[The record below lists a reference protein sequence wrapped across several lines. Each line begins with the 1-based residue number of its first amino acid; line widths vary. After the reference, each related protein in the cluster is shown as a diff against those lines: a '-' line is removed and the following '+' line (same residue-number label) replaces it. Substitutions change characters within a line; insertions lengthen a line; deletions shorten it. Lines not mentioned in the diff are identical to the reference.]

1 LRIGK
6 NGRIFGGSN
15 WFDEG
20 AILEPLGCFL
30 SVAANDEN
38 LLSGAGSK
46 VHTLDSGGGIVLK
59 PELKLHRPFSA
70 TYLDPARNDPG
81 DEGAFLD
88 DPIQDGIQPRHAS
101 VLPLDSAEFHD
112 GDIRIH
118 LRGI

>member
-1 LRIGK
+1 MGK
-6 NGRIFGGSN
+6 MVEFFWGSN
-15 WFDEG
+15 RFDEG
-20 AILEPLGCFL
+20 PILKPLGCL
-30 SVAANDEN
+30 GSVAANDEN
-38 LLSGAGSK
+38 LLGCPRSQI
-46 VHTLDSGGGIVLK
+46 HTLDSCGGFVLK
-59 PELKLHRPFSA
+59 PELKLDRSFSA
-70 TYLDPARNDPG
+70 AHLDPARNDPG